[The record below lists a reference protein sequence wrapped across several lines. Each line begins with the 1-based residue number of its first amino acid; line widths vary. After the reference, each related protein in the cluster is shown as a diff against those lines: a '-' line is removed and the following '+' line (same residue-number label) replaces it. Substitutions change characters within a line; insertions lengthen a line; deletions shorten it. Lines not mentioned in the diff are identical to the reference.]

1 MSESHRAGPGGRTG
15 CYQEGRNA
23 QKSREREPPVT
34 DCLHVTRAR
43 RHAACMS
50 SVISY
55 TTAPTPSSTPFSMS
69 LRLCQGFPVSGSH
82 TGQSCGSLQWSRL
95 QSPCCHHSVALS
107 KVFERA
113 RPLPG
118 CASRLVRGGVTSPQP
133 LSAGDREVSLPN
145 SSVPS
150 RKFTEGARGCGKG
163 HRLSPQPQG
172 QRAPLG
178 SGRVPPRKG

>member
-163 HRLSPQPQG
+163 QG